1 MVEYHLA
8 KVAVAGSSPVAR
20 SNFLTARLIRGW
32 NGNRYFKPP
41 GAYIGCP
48 HGAAV

>member
-20 SNFLTARLIRGW
+20 SNLTHRLVGFLLDLRQRDR
-32 NGNRYFKPP
+32 NP
-41 GAYIGCP
+41 
-48 HGAAV
+48 

>member
-20 SNFLTARLIRGW
+20 STLTHRKVGFLLDLR
-32 NGNRYFKPP
+32 
-41 GAYIGCP
+41 
-48 HGAAV
+48 

>member
-20 SNFLTARLIRGW
+20 STLTHRTVGFLLDLRQSDR
-32 NGNRYFKPP
+32 NP
-41 GAYIGCP
+41 
-48 HGAAV
+48 